1 MMENKFVRAAI
12 PALFI
17 HMCIGSVYCWSLLK
31 GQIAADMGVGVPQIE
46 MAFSLAIFFLG
57 MSAAFGGRLVE
68 KNVNLTSFLSM
79 VCFVAGLCLAS
90 YAVTIQ
96 SLPLLFASYGALM
109 GVGVGI
115 GYLSPVK
122 TLMLWFKD
130 SPGLATGIAISGFGL
145 SKVIFS
151 PIIEGLLSVYNSS
164 TTLLLMAAISVLP
177 MTLAAIL
184 IRKPKHW
191 IEATHKF
198 CIKEA
203 FRIIF
208 NPDYIK
214 IWLMFFINITCG
226 LALIAF
232 EKPIGLYVG
241 FSSIALLSSLTAVFN
256 TAGRFCYATCS
267 DFLTRKAFIYG
278 IIFLTSLACCFASYT
293 LMMPLVIIVALMVVN
308 AGYGGGFSTL
318 PIILKETFGMEK
330 ISMIHGFALS
340 AWAWAGL
347 SGNQLSSYLINI
359 KGYGYDV
366 LFAVLGVLYAIS
378 FVISLSLMHSHHKM
392 RAKQTVHE
400 LKVR

>member
-1 MMENKFVRAAI
+1 MENKFVRAAF

-31 GQIAADMGVGVPQIE
+31 GQIAVDMGVGVAEIE

-79 VCFVAGLCLAS
+79 VCFVSGLCLAS

-96 SLPLLFASYGALM
+96 SVPLLFASYGALM
-109 GVGVGI
+109 GVGLGI

-145 SKVIFS
+145 SKVLFS

-164 TTLLLMAAISVLP
+164 TTLLVMAMISVLP

-191 IEATHKF
+191 VEATHKF
-198 CIKEA
+198 RFKEA
-203 FRIIF
+203 IAIVF

-214 IWLMFFINITCG
+214 IWLMFYINITCG

-256 TAGRFCYATCS
+256 TAGRFCYATSS

-278 IIFLTSLACCFASYT
+278 IILLTSLAGCFVSYSTMIPLMIVAT
-293 LMMPLVIIVALMVVN
+293 LMIVN
-308 AGYGGGFSTL
+308 CGYGGGFSTL
-318 PIILKETFGMEK
+318 PIILKETFGMNQ

-347 SGNQLSSYLINI
+347 SGNQLSSYLINVQ
-359 KGYGYDV
+359 GYGYEV
-366 LFAVLGVLYAIS
+366 LFAVLGVLYTIAFLIN
-378 FVISLSLMHSHHKM
+378 LLLMRSHKKM
-392 RAKQTVHE
+392 RAKQMVHE
-400 LKVR
+400 LHIR